1 MTIIKL
7 LLKSRNKFNN
17 RKKINMKN
25 KIIGILVVLVL
36 TLITCTG
43 CDFFNKDKQEN
54 NNLSDKNQVNDNK
67 DEDIEKDDCGNNCY
81 KNISQ
86 NALDAFE
93 WFYDNN
99 KILDILFELGSFNE
113 FNIETANSD
122 DYFKFIVTYITQNG
136 ENTSDYRIKKISREE
151 LKKVLLK
158 YFDVSNVDEVLE
170 NVKTHQNKEICEDF
184 TFKDDAYYVTYNGR
198 GYDYSYKI
206 IDYDELNANE
216 IVLKTLKFNSYNVKL
231 SETGKNITLTK
242 VDNGYK
248 IKQISN

>member
-1 MTIIKL
+1 
-7 LLKSRNKFNN
+7 
-17 RKKINMKN
+17 MKN
-25 KIIGILVVLVL
+25 KKNIIMGILVVLAL

-43 CDFFNKDKQEN
+43 CDIIKKEASEN
-54 NNLSDKNQVNDNK
+54 NNLSDNNQVNDNK
-67 DEDIEKDDCGNNCY
+67 DADIEKENCGNNCY

-86 NALDAFE
+86 NALDAIE

-99 KILDILFELGSFNE
+99 KLLDILFELGDFNE
-113 FNIETANSD
+113 FNIENANSD

-136 ENTSDYRIKKISREE
+136 ETTSDYRINKLSKEE

-170 NVKTHQNKEICEDF
+170 NVKTLQNKEICEDF

-206 IDYDELNANE
+206 IDYDETNSNE
-216 IVLKTLKFNSYNVKL
+216 IVLNTMKYNTYNVKL
-231 SETGKNITLTK
+231 SESGKNITLIK